1 MTESPL
7 DIFLNIANFYHSIM
21 MTVIVISAAA
31 MGYGMG
37 RKIDSLVIC
46 LAITAALFFF
56 SSGFMVALIGFNP
69 LQILAVSLV
78 ISKSLRELIYWQL

>member
-46 LAITAALFFF
+46 LVIAAALFFF

-69 LQILAVSLV
+69 LQIIAVTLV
-78 ISKSLRELIYWQL
+78 ISRCLKEFFY